1 MLVLE
6 LVLKLVIAVRHKAII
21 VIHSGSARSRTIA
34 LMFVAKMF
42 PKSYHVQ
49 RDFSVKVSLRSTWVR
64 QDDRH
69 TAESL
74 TSSDAS

>member
-6 LVLKLVIAVRHKAII
+6 LVLKLVIAVWHKTII
-21 VIHSGSARSRTIA
+21 VFHRGSAHSRTSRTD
-34 LMFVAKMF
+34 VCCKNVS
-42 PKSYHVQ
+42 KSYHVQ

>member
-6 LVLKLVIAVRHKAII
+6 LVLKLVVAVWHKAII
-21 VIHSGSARSRTIA
+21 VFHSGSACSRTVT
-34 LMFVAKMF
+34 LTYVA
-42 PKSYHVQ
+42 KSYHVQ

-69 TAESL
+69 TEESL
-74 TSSDAS
+74 TSSDVS